1 LLVLFP
7 YLVIFL
13 YHYPDYI
20 GRKITFYNL
29 RKTYISHLYATQV
42 TGHSGE
48 EVMKAHYIDERVLSE
63 VAQSFE
69 IFKHKKK
76 SSSKK

>member
-1 LLVLFP
+1 
-7 YLVIFL
+7 LVIFL

-29 RKTYISHLYATQV
+29 RKTYISHLYATHGSNARIV
-42 TGHSGE
+42 AGHSGE